1 MRPVRSGCQ
10 RANLIGGHGRF
21 LISEPDAAATF
32 ERIVGTVRQG
42 WRDRMQ
48 RAGVARADC
57 ERIAS
62 AFVSFVYS
70 GLTQIGDDQARS

>member
-1 MRPVRSGCQ
+1 MSATCLR
-10 RANLIGGHGRF
+10 LIVF
-21 LISEPDAAATF
+21 PLSQEPDAAATF
-32 ERIVGTVRQG
+32 QRIFGTVRQG
-42 WRDRMQ
+42 WRDGMQ

-62 AFVSFVYS
+62 AFVYS